1 MKPKSIAFVSP
12 RLPVGGAVG
21 GAETLLMQVARLA
34 REAGLDVT
42 FLTTCA
48 RNHFSWENDVPAG
61 EVVVDGLRA
70 IRFPVDPR
78 GDLEMFLRVQEAIS
92 AGWEVSD
99 EQEDAWM
106 RGGVNSSAMEA
117 HLLGPEGARYD
128 RVVAGP
134 YLFGLTDM
142 ASRAA
147 RGRFV
152 LLPCLHDEPFA
163 RVRRIAGIFRAA
175 RSFIFNTEPERQLA
189 MRLFPDVFKDGCRG
203 KVVGFP
209 MPEPSGEVP
218 PLPSAVA
225 GAGSYILYSGRR
237 EPLKGTPLLLD
248 YWAAFRTLT
257 GRDVKLVLTGSG
269 PIDIPKGMA
278 DHLIDLGFVGE
289 GEKRALMAGALAFCH
304 PSVNESLS
312 IVLLEAWQNGT
323 PCVVHA
329 AGNVLRHQCRAAN
342 GGLWF
347 RNYPEFAECI
357 GFLMDNPDAA
367 RRLGENGREF
377 VRREYSP
384 ETVTK
389 RLLAALEI

>member
-1 MKPKSIAFVSP
+1 MGMKSIAFVSP
-12 RLPVGGAVG
+12 RLPVGGAIG
-21 GAETLLMQVARLA
+21 GAETLLMHVARLA
-34 REAGLDVT
+34 RGAGLDVT

-48 RNHFSWENDVPAG
+48 KSHVSWENDVPAG
-61 EVVVDGLRA
+61 EVDVDGLRA

-78 GDLEMFLRVQEAIS
+78 GNLDEFLRVQESIS
-92 AGWEVSD
+92 AGWPVSD

-117 HLLGPEGARYD
+117 HLRGADGARYD

-134 YLFGLTDM
+134 YLFGLIDM

-147 RGRFV
+147 EGRFV

-163 RVRRIAGIFRAA
+163 RIRRVAKIFSSA
-175 RSFIFNTEPERQLA
+175 RSFIFNTEPERLLA
-189 MRLFPDVFKDGCRG
+189 HRLFPNVFKDKSRG
-203 KVVGFP
+203 TVVGFP
-209 MPEPSGEVP
+209 MPEPTGEEP
-218 PLPSAVA
+218 SLPSPAA
-225 GAGSYILYSGRR
+225 DIGPYILYSGRR

-248 YWAAFRTLT
+248 YWAAFRRLT

-269 PIDIPKGMA
+269 PVDVPTGMA
-278 DHLIDLGFVGE
+278 GHLIDLGFVSE
-289 GEKRALMAGALAFCH
+289 GEKRALMSHALAFCH

-312 IVLLEAWQNGT
+312 IVLLEAWQGGT

-347 RNYPEFAECI
+347 RDYPEFAECI
-357 GFLMDNPDAA
+357 EFLMDNPDAA
-367 RRLGENGREF
+367 SRLGENGREF

-384 ETVTK
+384 EAVTR